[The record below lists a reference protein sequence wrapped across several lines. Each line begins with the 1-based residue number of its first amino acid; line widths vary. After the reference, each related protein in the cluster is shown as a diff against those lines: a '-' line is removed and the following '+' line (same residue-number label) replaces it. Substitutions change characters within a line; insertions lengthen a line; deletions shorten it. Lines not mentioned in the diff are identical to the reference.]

1 MTKVYKK
8 QIGGAHYKS
17 MKIQPAQFINE
28 NNLPFAEGNAIKY
41 LCRHKQ
47 KGQRK
52 DLEKAIHYCQMAID
66 RDYPEKKDFLEEA
79 EKEKK
84 ELEES
89 YKESKRQTE
98 ERRSNDYSK
107 LLEMWREEKKKRQE
121 AEGELTI
128 IKGIGNSSPE
138 MSNLKKEIDILKEDL
153 RIKDLEM
160 GKMMD
165 KINGKKGNFRS

>member
-1 MTKVYKK
+1 MSDVYKK
-8 QIGGAHYKS
+8 QVGGSHYQS
-17 MKIQPAQFINE
+17 MVIQPSEFINK

-66 RDYPEKKDFLEEA
+66 RDYSEKKDFLEEA

-89 YKESKRQTE
+89 YQESRRQTE
-98 ERRSNDYSK
+98 ERKSK
-107 LLEMWREEKKKRQE
+107 EWLKGYNKWKKNK
-121 AEGELTI
+121 
-128 IKGIGNSSPE
+128 
-138 MSNLKKEIDILKEDL
+138 
-153 RIKDLEM
+153 
-160 GKMMD
+160 
-165 KINGKKGNFRS
+165 

>member
-1 MTKVYKK
+1 MSDVYKK
-8 QIGGAHYKS
+8 QIGGSHYQC
-17 MKIQPAQFINE
+17 MVIQPSEFINK

-66 RDYPEKKDFLEEA
+66 RDYPDKKDFLEEA

-89 YKESKRQTE
+89 YQESVRQTKE
-98 ERRSNDYSK
+98 RKAKERLTSPIDYFSDDLQNSIKERRSTEWVKGYNK
-107 LLEMWREEKKKRQE
+107 WKKNK
-121 AEGELTI
+121 
-128 IKGIGNSSPE
+128 
-138 MSNLKKEIDILKEDL
+138 
-153 RIKDLEM
+153 
-160 GKMMD
+160 
-165 KINGKKGNFRS
+165 